1 MDSKK
6 ELKIIKDIYWAGGR
20 DSEDTGRQKMF
31 SLNGLTYVA
40 SQVLL
45 DFGYH
50 EGEYETMVFPCNETG
65 EVTNWLDLW
74 AHRSK
79 ERENLE
85 GLIHKAVEEDWHYAD
100 SVNQVD

>member
-6 ELKIIKDIYWAGGR
+6 ELKIIKNIYWAGGR

-45 DFGYH
+45 DFGSH

-74 AHRSK
+74 AHRSNA
-79 ERENLE
+79 REDLE
-85 GLIHKAVEEDWHYAD
+85 GLI
-100 SVNQVD
+100 NQAAE